1 MARGYIYHI
10 ATDIDSAA
18 SDAIS
23 AEDFNDDLHSLAIE
37 STRDIVNDNF
47 APALNCALERFRD
60 YLIAHHI
67 PTTDPPDEQCEN
79 IAFVIRTGR
88 ESPLTTAKKG
98 YFRARW
104 NLLKNKISITSLE
117 DFACDTQT
125 ATDIKALVQ
134 DSYGDVVMLD
144 TGRGPTMQTLD
155 TFIRTLKPDTAYYVS
170 RCAVI
175 MR

>member
-37 STRDIVNDNF
+37 ATRDIVNDNF
-47 APALNCALERFRD
+47 APALNCALERFRSRLAS
-60 YLIAHHI
+60 YHI
-67 PTTDPPDEQCEN
+67 PTTDPPDQNCED
-79 IAFVIRTGR
+79 IAFVIQPGR

-134 DSYGDVVMLD
+134 DSYDDVVMLD

>member
-37 STRDIVNDNF
+37 SARDIVNDNF
-47 APALNCALERFRD
+47 APALNCALERFRSRLAS
-60 YLIAHHI
+60 YHI
-67 PTTDPPDEQCEN
+67 PTTDPPDQNCED
-79 IAFVIRTGR
+79 IAFVIQPGR
-88 ESPLTTAKKG
+88 EGPLTTAKKD

-155 TFIRTLKPDTAYYVS
+155 TFIRTLKPNTAYYVS
-170 RCAVI
+170 HCAVI